1 MTNDCVFT
9 QSLTAKPHAKTL
21 LGVKMDLSITVNGMK
36 FPNPFLL
43 GSGPPGTNAR
53 VIAKS
58 YDAGWGGAVAKTVS
72 LESAKVVNV
81 VPRYGKLRSKISGE
95 VIGFENIEL
104 ISDRP
109 IDVWLDEFRQV
120 KKEYPNNILIA
131 SIMEE
136 YDKDR
141 WQELTRLVQDTGV
154 DAFELNFSCPHGMT
168 ERRMGSEMGE
178 HPDLTEE
185 VTSWVKEVSKI
196 PVWAKMTPNITN
208 IKEPSLAAVRGGAD
222 GISAINTILS
232 VIGVNLDTLRPMPT
246 VEGYTVPGG
255 YSAQA
260 VKPIALRMVSQLG
273 LGLPKGIT
281 ISGIGGI
288 ENSHDAIEFML
299 LGSSTVQICTGVM
312 LQGVKM
318 VNELQ
323 EGLSKFMTD
332 KGFNSVGEIVG
343 KSLPYFSTHMELV
356 SRMKEAKRHKA
367 GEAARDNE
375 WAQKDITEKTA
386 ELTSN

>member
-1 MTNDCVFT
+1 ME
-9 QSLTAKPHAKTL
+9 LI
-21 LGVKMDLSITVNGMK
+21 MDLSVTVNGIK

-53 VIAKS
+53 VLAKS
-58 YDAGWGGAVAKTVS
+58 FEAGWGGAVAKTVS

-81 VPRYGKLRSKISGE
+81 VPRYGKLRSRSTGE

-120 KKEYPNNILIA
+120 KKEYPNHILIA

-136 YDKDR
+136 YEKSR
-141 WQELTRLVQDTGV
+141 WQELTRMVQDTGV

-168 ERRMGSEMGE
+168 ERKMGSEMGE

-185 VTSWVKEVSKI
+185 VTRWVTEVATI

-208 IKEPSLAAVRGGAD
+208 IREPALAAVRGGAN

-232 VIGVNLDTLRPMPT
+232 VIGVDLETLRPMPT
-246 VEGYTVPGG
+246 VEGYAVPGG

-260 VKPIALRMVSQLG
+260 VKPIALRMVSQLA
-273 LGLPKGIT
+273 LGLPAEIS

-288 ENSHDAIEFML
+288 ETAHDALEFML

-312 LQGVKM
+312 LKGVKM
-318 VNELQ
+318 IDELR
-323 EGLSKFMTD
+323 EGVEKFMTD
-332 KGFNSVGEIVG
+332 KEFTSLGEVVG
-343 KSLPYFSTHMELV
+343 KSLPFFSTHMDLV
-356 SRMKEAKRHKA
+356 QKMKAAKRTKA
-367 GEAARDNE
+367 GEASRDNE
-375 WAQKDITEKTA
+375 WAQQDITEKTA

>member
-1 MTNDCVFT
+1 
-9 QSLTAKPHAKTL
+9 
-21 LGVKMDLSITVNGMK
+21 MDLSITVNGMK
-36 FPNPFLL
+36 FPNPFLWVL
-43 GSGPPGTNAR
+43 AR
-53 VIAKS
+53 RELTRACSRSRTTPAGAARWRRLSASSRAKS
-58 YDAGWGGAVAKTVS
+58 STWCRVTAN
-72 LESAKVVNV
+72 SA
-81 VPRYGKLRSKISGE
+81 RATTGE

-109 IDVWLDEFRQV
+109 IDVWLEEFRQV

-136 YDKDR
+136 YEKSR
-141 WQELTRLVQDTGV
+141 WQELTRMVQDTGV

-168 ERRMGSEMGE
+168 ERKMGSEMGE

-185 VTSWVKEVSKI
+185 VTSWVTEVAKI

-208 IKEPSLAAVRGGAD
+208 IREPALAAVRGGAD

-232 VIGVNLDTLRPMPT
+232 VIGVDLDTLRPMPT
-246 VEGYTVPGG
+246 VEGHTVPGG

-260 VKPIALRMVSQLG
+260 VRPIALRMVSQLA
-273 LGLPKGIT
+273 LGLPKEVS

-288 ENSHDAIEFML
+288 ETSHDALEFML

-318 VNELQ
+318 IDELK
-323 EGLSKFMTD
+323 EGLEKFMTD
-332 KGFNSVGEIVG
+332 KGFNSVQEIVG
-343 KSLPYFSTHMELV
+343 KSLPYFSTHMDLV
-356 SRMKEAKRHKA
+356 R
-367 GEAARDNE
+367 G
-375 WAQKDITEKTA
+375 
-386 ELTSN
+386 

>member
-1 MTNDCVFT
+1 
-9 QSLTAKPHAKTL
+9 
-21 LGVKMDLSITVNGMK
+21 MDLSITVNGIK

-43 GSGPPGTNAR
+43 GSGPPGTNSR
-53 VIAKS
+53 VLAKA
-58 YDAGWGGAVAKTVS
+58 YEAGWGGAVAKTIS
-72 LESAKVVNV
+72 LESNKVVNV
-81 VPRYGKLRSKISGE
+81 VPRYGKLRSRHNGE

-109 IDVWLDEFRQV
+109 IETWLEEFRQV
-120 KKEYPNNILIA
+120 KKEYPNNVLIA

-136 YDKDR
+136 YSKDR
-141 WQELTRLVQDTGV
+141 WQELTKMVQDTGV
-154 DAFELNFSCPHGMT
+154 DGFELNFSCPHGMT
-168 ERRMGSEMGE
+168 ERKMGSEMGE

-185 VTSWVKEVSKI
+185 VTSWVTEIAKI

-208 IKEPSLAAVRGGAD
+208 IKEPSLAAVRGGAA

-232 VIGVNLDTLRPMPT
+232 VIGVNLDTMRPMPT

-255 YSAQA
+255 YSSQA
-260 VKPIALRMVSQLG
+260 VRPIALRMVSQLA
-273 LGLPKGIT
+273 LALPKEVS

-299 LGSSTVQICTGVM
+299 LGAATVQICTGVM

-318 VNELQ
+318 VDELQ
-323 EGLSKFMTD
+323 EGLAKFTTD
-332 KGFNSVGEIVG
+332 KGFNSVREIVG
-343 KSLPYFSTHMELV
+343 KSLPYFSTHMDLV
-356 SRMKEAKRHKA
+356 KKMKEAKRHKA

>member
-1 MTNDCVFT
+1 
-9 QSLTAKPHAKTL
+9 
-21 LGVKMDLSITVNGMK
+21 MDFSIVVNGMT

-58 YDAGWGGAVAKTVS
+58 YDAGWGGAVAKTIS

-81 VPRYGKLRSKISGE
+81 VPRYGKLRSKTSGE

-109 IDVWLDEFRQV
+109 IDIWLDEFRQI
-120 KKEYPNNILIA
+120 KKEYPHHILIA

-136 YDKDR
+136 YEKSR
-141 WQELTRLVQDTGV
+141 WQELTRVVQETGV
-154 DAFELNFSCPHGMT
+154 DGFELNFSCPHGMT
-168 ERRMGSEMGE
+168 ERKMGSEMGE

-185 VTSWVKEVSKI
+185 VTSWVTEVATI

-208 IKEPSLAAVRGGAD
+208 IKEPALAAVRGGAS

-246 VEGYTVPGG
+246 VEGHTVPGG
-255 YSAQA
+255 YSSQA
-260 VKPIALRMVSQLG
+260 VRPIALRMVSQLA
-273 LGLPKGIT
+273 LGLPKDVS

-288 ENSHDAIEFML
+288 ENSHDALEFML
-299 LGSSTVQICTGVM
+299 LGASTVQLCTGVM
-312 LQGVKM
+312 LHGVKIID
-318 VNELQ
+318 ELKD
-323 EGLSKFMTD
+323 GLAKFMTD
-332 KGFNSVGEIVG
+332 KEFNSVQEIVG
-343 KSLPYFSTHMELV
+343 KSIPYFSTHMDLV
-356 SRMKEAKRHKA
+356 ERMRAAKRHRA
-367 GEAARDNE
+367 GESSRDND
-375 WAQKDITEKTA
+375 WAEKSITEKTA

>member
-1 MTNDCVFT
+1 
-9 QSLTAKPHAKTL
+9 
-21 LGVKMDLSITVNGMK
+21 MDLSITVNGIK

-53 VIAKS
+53 VVAKAF
-58 YDAGWGGAVAKTVS
+58 DAGWGGAVAKTIS
-72 LESAKVVNV
+72 LESSKVVNV
-81 VPRYGKLRSKISGE
+81 VPRYCKLRSRNNGE

-109 IDVWLDEFRQV
+109 IEVWLEEFRQV
-120 KKEYPNNILIA
+120 KKEYPNNVLIA

-136 YDKDR
+136 YDKKR

-168 ERRMGSEMGE
+168 ERKMGSEMGE

-185 VTSWVKEVSKI
+185 VTSWVTEVAEI

-208 IKEPSLAAVRGGAD
+208 IREPSLAAVRGGAN

-273 LGLPKGIT
+273 LALPKKTT
-281 ISGIGGI
+281 ISGIGGVVTFDD
-288 ENSHDAIEFML
+288 SSRVLFVR
-299 LGSSTVQICTGVM
+299 GS
-312 LQGVKM
+312 
-318 VNELQ
+318 
-323 EGLSKFMTD
+323 
-332 KGFNSVGEIVG
+332 
-343 KSLPYFSTHMELV
+343 
-356 SRMKEAKRHKA
+356 
-367 GEAARDNE
+367 
-375 WAQKDITEKTA
+375 TA
-386 ELTSN
+386 S

>member
-1 MTNDCVFT
+1 
-9 QSLTAKPHAKTL
+9 
-21 LGVKMDLSITVNGMK
+21 MDLSITVNGIK

-81 VPRYGKLRSKISGE
+81 VPRYGKLRSRTSGE

-109 IDVWLDEFRQV
+109 IDVWLDEFRQI
-120 KKEYPNNILIA
+120 KQNYPNHVLIA

-136 YDKDR
+136 YEKER

-154 DAFELNFSCPHGMT
+154 DGLELNFSCPHGMT
-168 ERRMGSEMGE
+168 ERKMGSEMGE

-185 VTSWVKEVSKI
+185 VTQWVTEVANI

-208 IKEPSLAAVRGGAD
+208 IKEPALAAVRGGAN

-232 VIGVNLDTLRPMPT
+232 VIGVDLNTLRPMPT
-246 VEGYTVPGG
+246 VEGHTVPGG

-260 VKPIALRMVSQLG
+260 VKPIALRMVSQLA
-273 LGLPKGIT
+273 LGLPQDVS

-288 ENSHDAIEFML
+288 ETSHDAIEFFL
-299 LGSSTVQICTGVM
+299 LGASTVQICTGVM
-312 LQGVKM
+312 LHGVKM
-318 VNELQ
+318 IDELQ
-323 EGLSKFMTD
+323 DGLTKFMTD
-332 KGFNSVGEIVG
+332 KGFGSLQEMVG
-343 KSLPYFSTHMELV
+343 KSLQYFSTHMDLV
-356 SRMKEAKRHKA
+356 QKMKLAKRVKA
-367 GEAARDNE
+367 GEASRDNE

>member
-1 MTNDCVFT
+1 
-9 QSLTAKPHAKTL
+9 
-21 LGVKMDLSITVNGMK
+21 MDLSITVNGIK

-81 VPRYGKLRSKISGE
+81 VPRYGKLRSRTSGE

-109 IDVWLDEFRQV
+109 IDVWLDEFKQI
-120 KKEYPNNILIA
+120 KKSYPNHVLIA

-136 YDKDR
+136 YEKER

-154 DAFELNFSCPHGMT
+154 DGLELNFSCPHGMT
-168 ERRMGSEMGE
+168 ERKMGSEMGE

-185 VTSWVKEVSKI
+185 VTGWVTEVAKI

-208 IKEPSLAAVRGGAD
+208 IREPAQAAVRGGAY

-232 VIGVNLDTLRPMPT
+232 VIGVDLNTLRPMPT
-246 VEGYTVPGG
+246 VEGHTVPGG

-260 VKPIALRMVSQLG
+260 VKPIALRMVSQLA
-273 LGLPKGIT
+273 LGLPKNVS

-288 ENSHDAIEFML
+288 ETANDAIEFFL
-299 LGSSTVQICTGVM
+299 LGASTVQICTGVM
-312 LQGVKM
+312 LHGVKM
-318 VNELQ
+318 VEQLQ
-323 EGLSKFMTD
+323 DGLSKFLVD
-332 KGFNSVGEIVG
+332 KGFNSVQEIVG
-343 KSLPYFSTHMELV
+343 QSLQYFSTHMDLV
-356 SRMKEAKRHKA
+356 QKMKAAKRVKA
-367 GEAARDNE
+367 GEASRDNE

>member
-1 MTNDCVFT
+1 
-9 QSLTAKPHAKTL
+9 
-21 LGVKMDLSITVNGMK
+21 MDLSIIVNGIK

-58 YDAGWGGAVAKTVS
+58 YDVGWGGAVAKTVS
-72 LESAKVVNV
+72 LESSKVVNV
-81 VPRYGKLRSKISGE
+81 VPRYGKMRSRTNGE

-109 IDVWLDEFRQV
+109 IDIWLDEFRQI
-120 KKEYPNNILIA
+120 KKDYPDHVLVA

-136 YDKDR
+136 YNKER
-141 WQELTRLVQDTGV
+141 WQELTRMVQDTGV

-168 ERRMGSEMGE
+168 ERKMGSEMGE
-178 HPDLTEE
+178 HPDLAEE
-185 VTSWVKEVSKI
+185 VTGWVTEVSKI

-208 IKEPSLAAVRGGAD
+208 IREPAEAAVRGGAV

-246 VEGYTVPGG
+246 VEGYSVPGG
-255 YSAQA
+255 YSASA
-260 VKPIALRMVSQLG
+260 VKPIALRMVSQLA
-273 LGLPKGIT
+273 LSLPKEVS

-288 ENSHDAIEFML
+288 ETANDAVEFML
-299 LGSSTVQICTGVM
+299 LGSSTVQVCTGVM
-312 LQGVKM
+312 LHGVKIID
-318 VNELQ
+318 ELKA
-323 EGLSKFMTD
+323 GLEKFMTD
-332 KGFNSVGEIVG
+332 KGFATVQDVVG
-343 KSLPYFSTHMELV
+343 KSLPYFSTHMDLV
-356 SRMKEAKRHKA
+356 QRMKVAKRHKA
-367 GEAARDNE
+367 GEASRDNE

-386 ELTSN
+386 ELTSD

>member
-1 MTNDCVFT
+1 MN
-9 QSLTAKPHAKTL
+9 
-21 LGVKMDLSITVNGMK
+21 LSIIVNGIE

-58 YDAGWGGAVAKTVS
+58 FDAGWGGAVAKTVS

-81 VPRYGKLRSKISGE
+81 VPRYGKLRSRESGE
-95 VIGFENIEL
+95 IIGFQNIEL

-109 IDVWLDEFRQV
+109 IDVWLDEFRQI
-120 KKEYPNNILIA
+120 KKEYPKHILIA

-136 YDKDR
+136 YEKSR
-141 WQELTRLVQDTGV
+141 WQELTRLVQETGV

-168 ERRMGSEMGE
+168 ERKMGSEMGE

-185 VTSWVKEVSKI
+185 VTRWVTEVATI

-208 IKEPSLAAVRGGAD
+208 IKEPSHAAVRGGAH

-232 VIGVNLDTLRPMPT
+232 VIGVDLNTLRPMPT
-246 VEGYTVPGG
+246 VEGHTVPGG
-255 YSAQA
+255 YSSQA
-260 VKPIALRMVSQLG
+260 VRPIALRMVSQLA
-273 LGLPKGIT
+273 LSLPKEVS

-288 ENSHDAIEFML
+288 ENSHDALEFML
-299 LGSSTVQICTGVM
+299 LGASTVQLCTGVM
-312 LQGVKM
+312 LHGVKIID
-318 VNELQ
+318 ELQ
-323 EGLSKFMTD
+323 DGLAKFMTD
-332 KGFNSVGEIVG
+332 KEFNSVQEIVG
-343 KSLPYFSTHMELV
+343 KSIPYFSTHMDLV
-356 SRMKEAKRHKA
+356 ERMRAAKRHRA
-367 GEAARDNE
+367 GESSRDND
-375 WAQKDITEKTA
+375 WAEKGIVEKTA

>member
-1 MTNDCVFT
+1 
-9 QSLTAKPHAKTL
+9 
-21 LGVKMDLSITVNGMK
+21 MDLSITVNGIT

-58 YDAGWGGAVAKTVS
+58 YEAGWGGAVAKTVS

-81 VPRYGKLRSKISGE
+81 VPRYGKLRSRTSGE

-109 IDVWLDEFRQV
+109 IDVWLEEFRQV
-120 KKEYPNNILIA
+120 KKDYPKHILIA

-136 YDKDR
+136 YEKSR

-178 HPDLTEE
+178 HPDLCEE
-185 VTSWVKEVSKI
+185 VTSWVTEVSNI

-208 IKEPSLAAVRGGAD
+208 IKEPSLAAVRGGAV

-232 VIGVNLDTLRPMPT
+232 VIGVDLNTLRPMPT
-246 VEGYTVPGG
+246 VEGHTVPGG
-255 YSAQA
+255 YSSQA
-260 VKPIALRMVSQLG
+260 VRPIALRMVSQLA
-273 LGLPKGIT
+273 LGLPQDVS

-288 ENSHDAIEFML
+288 ENSHDALEFFL
-299 LGSSTVQICTGVM
+299 LGSSTVQLCTGVM
-312 LQGVKM
+312 LHGVKM
-318 VNELQ
+318 IDELKS
-323 EGLSKFMTD
+323 GLEKFMTD
-332 KGFNSVGEIVG
+332 KGFNSVQEIVG
-343 KSLPYFSTHMELV
+343 KSLGYFSTHMDLV
-356 SRMKEAKRHKA
+356 QKMKAAKRAKA
-367 GEAARDNE
+367 GEASRDNE